1 MIPGLG
7 FLYSGLVRRKNALSL
22 LFMTMCGATLSL
34 LHLARSRKD

>member
-22 LFMTMCGATLSL
+22 LFMTMCGASFSCT
-34 LHLARSRKD
+34 